1 MSSSLVSVYKINMIT
16 TKRNP
21 VVGYKITCYYWH
33 ISCVACQSVCN
44 GQSEMSVEPLNG
56 GGGNIG
62 WGAVWGE
69 SNSKSALSIC
79 LAWNQ
84 ILLQKVA
91 ASSKFGFSPLIA
103 AAALELILHSFDIG
117 VRSLALLCA
126 FAGWPSES
134 WGGFA
139 NFGCWPLLFVLEM
152 LFNLRLN

>member
-1 MSSSLVSVYKINMIT
+1 
-16 TKRNP
+16 
-21 VVGYKITCYYWH
+21 
-33 ISCVACQSVCN
+33 
-44 GQSEMSVEPLNG
+44 MSVEPLNG

-91 ASSKFGFSPLIA
+91 PLANLAFSPLIA

-126 FAGWPSES
+126 FAG
-134 WGGFA
+134 
-139 NFGCWPLLFVLEM
+139 
-152 LFNLRLN
+152 

>member
-1 MSSSLVSVYKINMIT
+1 
-16 TKRNP
+16 
-21 VVGYKITCYYWH
+21 
-33 ISCVACQSVCN
+33 
-44 GQSEMSVEPLNG
+44 MSVEPLNG

-62 WGAVWGE
+62 WGAVLGGE

-91 ASSKFGFSPLIA
+91 PSSKFGFSPLIA

-126 FAGWPSES
+126 FAG
-134 WGGFA
+134 
-139 NFGCWPLLFVLEM
+139 
-152 LFNLRLN
+152 